1 MNGFIIAGMIGG
13 WELIAIVAIAVLFF
27 GGKKIPELMRGLGK
41 GVSEF
46 KKGVKEAETSVNE
59 DKDKNPQN

>member
-1 MNGFIIAGMIGG
+1 MTGFVIAGMIGG
-13 WELIAIVAIAVLFF
+13 WEMIAIVAIIVLLF

-46 KKGVKEAETSVNE
+46 KKGVKEAEKPIE
-59 DKDKNPQN
+59 EEKNPQN

>member
-1 MNGFIIAGMIGG
+1 MNALVIAGMIGG
-13 WELIAIVAIAVLFF
+13 WEMVAILAVVVLIF

-46 KKGVKEAETSVNE
+46 KKGVKEAENSVNE
-59 DKDKNPQN
+59 DKDKNTQN

>member
-1 MNGFIIAGMIGG
+1 MLLFSLGAP
-13 WELIAIVAIAVLFF
+13 ELILIALAILLIF

-46 KKGVKEAETSVNE
+46 KKGVKDVSDSVNE
-59 DKDKNPQN
+59 TDKDKDATK